1 MNEMKFQIGKNG
13 VTAGTIESL
22 KLAFKTHKQVRVS
35 VLKGAV
41 RDKEKVREMAEQIA
55 SSLDGNFKCRIIGFT
70 IIMRKSPKPG
80 LRKTKPKE

>member
-1 MNEMKFQIGKNG
+1 
-13 VTAGTIESL
+13 
-22 KLAFKTHKQVRVS
+22 
-35 VLKGAV
+35 V